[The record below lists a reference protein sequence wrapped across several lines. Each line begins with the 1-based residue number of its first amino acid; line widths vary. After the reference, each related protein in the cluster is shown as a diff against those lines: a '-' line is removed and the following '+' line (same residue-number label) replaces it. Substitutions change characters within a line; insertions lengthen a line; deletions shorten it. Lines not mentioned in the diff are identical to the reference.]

1 MLPLLALTMG
11 DPVGVGPEVVARAVC
26 APEVRRSRR
35 PVVVGDAAVLARAAA
50 AAG

>member
-26 APEVRRSRR
+26 APEVRRVCR
-35 PVVVGDAAVLARAAA
+35 PVVVGDGPCSPAPP